1 MTTKAKILVT
11 LIIAVVVIATPVIYH
26 KLYWAYQRYA
36 VVRII
41 EKNRFP
47 NSVVIEREVYIN
59 WGMTSNWC
67 WVTAFVTFQTGSS
80 FEEVKAWYEDHPKGI
95 RYFEDG
101 RGLDLLSTSQESNNN
116 FIMYR
121 VSYQKWIS
129 ALICPETDEE
139 R

>member
-47 NSVVIEREVYIN
+47 NSVVIEEEVGTD

-67 WVTAFVTFQTGSS
+67 LVIAYVTFQSGSS
-80 FEEVKAWYEDHPKGI
+80 FEEVKAWYEDHPDGI

-101 RGLDLLSTSQESNNN
+101 RGLDLLSNSHNSDNNR
-116 FIMYR
+116 IMYR

-129 ALICPETDEE
+129 AFICPKTYEK

>member
-11 LIIAVVVIATPVIYH
+11 LIIAVVMIATPMIYH

-47 NSVVIEREVYIN
+47 NSVVIEEEVGTD

-67 WVTAFVTFQTGSS
+67 LVIAYVTFQSGSS
-80 FEEVKAWYEDHPKGI
+80 FEEIQGWYEDHPDGI

-101 RGLDLLSTSQESNNN
+101 RGLDLLSNSQNSDNYH
-116 FIMYR
+116 IMYR

-129 ALICPETDEE
+129 AFICPKTYEK